1 MFRILQATREN
12 NSRLSTSQYKSVHT
26 KQSRPLLAASL
37 AIAPALLFVAA
48 YSSGFSLSFPAAHA
62 REGIAIPA
70 PKAAIIEPAGRQT
83 AIFAGGCFW
92 GIEGVFEHVKGVSR
106 VESGYAGG
114 SRATATYEQT
124 GTGQTGHAEAVRISY
139 DPKIVSYTALMQIFF
154 SVAHDPTQLN
164 RQGPDTGTQYRGA
177 IFPVTAAQNKAA
189 KAYLAQLSVNSPWGK
204 KPVTKL
210 ETGTFYPAEAY
221 HQDFMAKNPN
231 HGYIRAWDA
240 PKVANLKR
248 LFPNRYR

>member
-1 MFRILQATREN
+1 MFRKLQAIRKN
-12 NSRLSTSQYKSVHT
+12 KSQPLNSQYNLVPNKPSL
-26 KQSRPLLAASL
+26 PLLAASL
-37 AIAPALLFVAA
+37 VVAPALLFVAA
-48 YSSGFSLSFPAAHA
+48 YSSGFSFSFPTAHA

-70 PKAAIIEPAGRQT
+70 PKTAIVEPAGRQT

-92 GIEGVFEHVKGVSR
+92 GIEGVFERVKGVVR
-106 VESGYAGG
+106 AESGYAGG
-114 SRATATYEQT
+114 SKATATYEQT
-124 GTGQTGHAEAVRISY
+124 GTGQTGHAEAVRITY
-139 DPKIVSYTALMQIFF
+139 DPNIISYTALMQIFF

-164 RQGPDTGTQYRGA
+164 RQGPDSGPQYRSA
-177 IFPVTAAQNKAA
+177 IFPITAAQNKAA

-210 ETGTFYPAEAY
+210 ETGTFFPAETY

-231 HGYIRAWDA
+231 HSYIRAWDA

-248 LFPNRYR
+248 LFPGRYR